1 MIVERLKVLSLGF
14 GPTSGAQALLA
25 CIQRR
30 DCHVVAD
37 CTIRC
42 QIGRHF
48 FCLAFGTRVM
58 ASAPKAQAV
67 PRSKHRV
74 RMAVPEVT
82 KNSNDEDE
90 VDLEEAEIEGEDTD
104 DADDD
109 DDGDDENV
117 DEGDD
122 DDDDDDIPLG
132 GRSNKTKKRKRRAV
146 SLNAFGETLEQL
158 LGTESAPAPN
168 EILSLAPRLRHTA
181 NASTLRA
188 KAARLALEKRKERE
202 ERAHIKDVIG
212 EWGPPGSLSY
222 AGHAPLSGPALD
234 AWTEQGGAKGYE
246 RRLRKT
252 AQRGVVKLFN
262 AIRAAQSTTEDDIER
277 ARMTQ
282 KSRKVNELGN
292 KDMAVKELSKSH
304 FLDMLRQAPKGT
316 SRS

>member
-1 MIVERLKVLSLGF
+1 
-14 GPTSGAQALLA
+14 
-25 CIQRR
+25 
-30 DCHVVAD
+30 
-37 CTIRC
+37 
-42 QIGRHF
+42 
-48 FCLAFGTRVM
+48 M

-67 PRSKHRV
+67 PRTKHRV
-74 RMAVPEVT
+74 RMAVPAVT
-82 KNSNDEDE
+82 KNNNEDEDL
-90 VDLEEAEIEGEDTD
+90 DQGDIEGEDTD

-109 DDGDDENV
+109 DDGDDDDADEGDDHV

-122 DDDDDDIPLG
+122 DDDDDDIPAG
-132 GRSNKTKKRKRRAV
+132 GRSNKTKKRKRRAL

-292 KDMAVKELSKSH
+292 KDMAVKELSKTH